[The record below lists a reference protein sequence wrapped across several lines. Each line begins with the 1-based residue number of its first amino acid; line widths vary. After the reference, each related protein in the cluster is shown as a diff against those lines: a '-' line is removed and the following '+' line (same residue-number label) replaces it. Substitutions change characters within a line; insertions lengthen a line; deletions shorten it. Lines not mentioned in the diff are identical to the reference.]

1 MYSNRGLQS
10 RRRISSAQ
18 GRETRSRGAGDAEE
32 DKNMIHYQN
41 EEITREIVLSAIT
54 VHKALGP
61 GLLESTYKA
70 CLLVEF
76 QERKMK
82 YKQEM
87 TAPVVYKGKNI
98 DCGFRVDILVEDEV
112 VVELKSIDH
121 ILPVH
126 EAQVLTYLRLLGK
139 QVGLLIN
146 FKVPILKQGTR

>member
-1 MYSNRGLQS
+1 
-10 RRRISSAQ
+10 
-18 GRETRSRGAGDAEE
+18 
-32 DKNMIHYQN
+32 
-41 EEITREIVLSAIT
+41 
-54 VHKALGP
+54 
-61 GLLESTYKA
+61 
-70 CLLVEF
+70 
-76 QERKMK
+76 MK
-82 YKQEM
+82 YIQEM

-146 FKVPILKQGTR
+146 FKVPILKQGIRRCVLNAYEEEVPEPDWARIIP